1 MFEEKY
7 NELSYSDQ
15 NAFGIT
21 INRILLK
28 GFIVRDIFDP
38 REKIIKISPDYRYI
52 ERNYELINEYLNFSN
67 WSIEIDKIL
76 GVVSLV
82 NLSGENHIRLDRET
96 SLILFVLRMIYEN
109 ERKES
114 NLAGESIYITTPV
127 LIRTMLEHGILMPG
141 KKLTGRGIA
150 KSLRLLASHNIIT
163 KVSGNYDEGSVAFY
177 ILPSIC
183 YALDNEKIRAMSL
196 ALDKE
201 MSESEETSDEIIN
214 EN

>member
-15 NAFGIT
+15 NAFGTT

-76 GVVSLV
+76 GVISLV

-201 MSESEETSDEIIN
+201 MSESEEASDEIIN
-214 EN
+214 ED

>member
-15 NAFGIT
+15 NGFGTT

-82 NLSGENHIRLDRET
+82 NLSGENHIRLDRES

-141 KKLTGRGIA
+141 KKLSGRGIA

-214 EN
+214 ED

>member
-15 NAFGIT
+15 NAFGTT

-82 NLSGENHIRLDRET
+82 NLSGENHIRLDRES

-201 MSESEETSDEIIN
+201 MSESEEISDEIIN
-214 EN
+214 ED

>member
-15 NAFGIT
+15 NAFGTT

-141 KKLTGRGIA
+141 KKLSGRGIA

-214 EN
+214 ED

>member
-15 NAFGIT
+15 NAFGTT

-214 EN
+214 ED

>member
-15 NAFGIT
+15 NAFGTT

-52 ERNYELINEYLNFSN
+52 ERNYELINDYLNFSN

-114 NLAGESIYITTPV
+114 NLTGESIYITTPV

-141 KKLTGRGIA
+141 KKLSGRGIA

-214 EN
+214 ED

>member
-15 NAFGIT
+15 NAFGTT

-82 NLSGENHIRLDRET
+82 NLIGENHIRLDRET

-214 EN
+214 ED

>member
-15 NAFGIT
+15 NAFGTT

-28 GFIVRDIFDP
+28 GFIVRDIFYP

-76 GVVSLV
+76 GVISLV

-201 MSESEETSDEIIN
+201 MSESEEASDEIIN
-214 EN
+214 ED

>member
-15 NAFGIT
+15 NAFGTT

-114 NLAGESIYITTPV
+114 NLTGESIYITTPV

-214 EN
+214 ED

>member
-15 NAFGIT
+15 NAFGTT

-114 NLAGESIYITTPV
+114 NLTGESIYITTPV

-141 KKLTGRGIA
+141 KKLSGRGIA

-214 EN
+214 ED